1 MSEIVLVNI
10 TGKDREGLT
19 AGFTRILSIHNAVI
33 LDISQAVIF
42 DHLSLGLL
50 VEIPEASQSS
60 SILKDLLFESHKL
73 GTEISFSAVDPEQ
86 YESLTGESEKERLTI
101 TLLGRRLTAFHVSK
115 VSHALSSHHMN
126 IDNII
131 RLSDRMPLKA
141 PDENHMA
148 SIQFSASGKKPVSAN
163 LREDLMQVARN
174 SGMDISFQVDDIYRT
189 NRKLV
194 VFDMDSTLIRT
205 EVINELAALAGVHDE
220 VADITRLAMEG
231 KMEFDE
237 GFRKRVA
244 LLEGLEKE
252 KIDALPARLPLSDGA
267 ERVTRT
273 LKQLGYRIGILSGGF
288 TFVGEYLKEKLNL
301 DYVFANELDMK
312 DGKATGQVKGEIVN
326 GARKASLLRELA
338 GKEGLSLSQTIAV
351 GDGAN
356 DLPMISI
363 AGLGVA
369 FNAKPVVREKA
380 DSAISS
386 VGLDGLLY
394 LLGIRDRELS

>member
-1 MSEIVLVNI
+1 MREIVMVNI

-19 AGFTRILSIHNAVI
+19 AGFTKILSIHNAVI

-50 VEIPEASQSS
+50 VEIPESSRSS

-86 YESLTGESEKERLTI
+86 YEALNCESEKERLTI
-101 TLLGRRLTAFHVSK
+101 TLLGRRITAFHVSK
-115 VSHALSSHHMN
+115 VTHALSSHHMN

-131 RLSDRMPLKA
+131 RLSDRIPLQS
-141 PDENHMA
+141 PRSDHMS
-148 SIQFSASGKKPVSAN
+148 SIQFSASGKKPVSRD
-163 LREDLMQVARN
+163 LPGDLMQVAKN
-174 SGMDISFQVDDIYRT
+174 SGVDISFQVDDIYRT

-194 VFDMDSTLIRT
+194 VFDMDSTLIRA
-205 EVINELAALAGVHDE
+205 EVINELAALAGVADE
-220 VADITRLAMEG
+220 VSEITRLAMEG
-231 KMEFDE
+231 KMDFDE
-237 GFRKRVA
+237 GFRQRVA
-244 LLEGLEKE
+244 LLEGLEQE
-252 KIDALPARLPLSDGA
+252 KIDSLAKKLPLSEGA
-267 ERVTRT
+267 EKVTRT
-273 LKQLGYRIGILSGGF
+273 LKKLGYKIGILSGGF
-288 TFVGEYLKEKLNL
+288 SFAGEYLKDRLNL
-301 DYVFANELDMK
+301 DYVYANELDMK
-312 DGKATGQVKGEIVN
+312 NGRATGLVKGEIIN
-326 GARKASLLRELA
+326 GARKAALLKQLA
-338 GKEGLSLSQTIAV
+338 EQEGLSLSQTIAV

-380 DSAISS
+380 NSAISS

>member
-19 AGFTRILSIHNAVI
+19 AGFTRILSIHNAVV

-50 VEIPEASQSS
+50 VEIPESSQSS

-73 GTEISFSAVDPEQ
+73 GTEISFSAVDPEK
-86 YESLTGESEKERLTI
+86 YEALTGESEKERLTI
-101 TLLGRRLTAFHVSK
+101 TMLGRRLTAFHVSK
-115 VSHALSSHHMN
+115 VSQALSSHHMN

-131 RLSDRMPLKA
+131 RLSDRRPLKA
-141 PDENHMA
+141 PEADHMA
-148 SIQFSASGKKPVSAN
+148 SIQFSASGGKPVSAD

-220 VADITRLAMEG
+220 VAEITRLAMEG

-244 LLEGLEKE
+244 LLEGLEQE
-252 KIDALPARLPLSDGA
+252 KIDALPERLPLSEGA

-288 TFVGEYLKEKLNL
+288 SFVGEYLKEKLNL
-301 DYVFANELDMK
+301 DYVYANELEMK

-326 GARKASLLRELA
+326 GDRKASLLSELA
-338 GKEGLSLSQTIAV
+338 EKEGLSLSQTIAV

>member
-10 TGKDREGLT
+10 TGKDRKGLT

-42 DHLSLGLL
+42 DHLSLGFL

-86 YESLTGESEKERLTI
+86 YEALTGESEKERLTI

-115 VSHALSSHHMN
+115 VSQALSSHHMN

-148 SIQFSASGKKPVSAN
+148 SIQFSASGKKPVSTS
-163 LREDLMQVARN
+163 LREELMQVARN

-205 EVINELAALAGVHDE
+205 EVINELAALAGVHEE

-244 LLEGLEKE
+244 FLEGLEKE
-252 KIDALPARLPLSDGA
+252 KIDALPSRLPLSDGA

-312 DGKATGQVKGEIVN
+312 DGKATGRVKGEIVN

-338 GKEGLSLSQTIAV
+338 EKEGLSLSQTIAV

>member
-1 MSEIVLVNI
+1 MREIVMVNI

-19 AGFTRILSIHNAVI
+19 AGFTKVLSIHNAVI

-50 VEIPEASQSS
+50 VEIPESSRSS

-86 YESLTGESEKERLTI
+86 YEALNCESEKERLTI
-101 TLLGRRLTAFHVSK
+101 TLLGRRITAFHVSK
-115 VSHALSSHHMN
+115 VTHALSSHHMN

-131 RLSDRMPLKA
+131 RLSDRIPLQS
-141 PDENHMA
+141 PRSDHMS
-148 SIQFSASGKKPVSAN
+148 SIQFSASGKKPVSRD
-163 LREDLMQVARN
+163 LPGDLMQVAKN
-174 SGMDISFQVDDIYRT
+174 SGVDISFQVDDIYRT

-194 VFDMDSTLIRT
+194 VFDMDSTLIRA
-205 EVINELAALAGVHDE
+205 EVINELAALAGVADE
-220 VADITRLAMEG
+220 VSEITRLAMEG
-231 KMEFDE
+231 KMDFDE
-237 GFRKRVA
+237 GFRQRVA
-244 LLEGLEKE
+244 LLEGLEQE
-252 KIDALPARLPLSDGA
+252 KIDSLAKKLPLSEGA
-267 ERVTRT
+267 EKVTRT
-273 LKQLGYRIGILSGGF
+273 LKKLGYKIGILSGGF
-288 TFVGEYLKEKLNL
+288 SFAGEYLKDRLNL
-301 DYVFANELDMK
+301 DYVYANELDMK
-312 DGKATGQVKGEIVN
+312 NGRATGLVKGEIIN
-326 GARKASLLRELA
+326 GARKAALLKQLA
-338 GKEGLSLSQTIAV
+338 EQEGLSLSQTIAV

-380 DSAISS
+380 NSAISS